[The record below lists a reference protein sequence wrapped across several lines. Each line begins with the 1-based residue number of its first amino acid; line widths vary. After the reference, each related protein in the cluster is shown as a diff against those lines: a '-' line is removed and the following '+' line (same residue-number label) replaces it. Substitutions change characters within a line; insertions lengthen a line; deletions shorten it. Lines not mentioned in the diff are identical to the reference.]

1 LLHTSSFF
9 LRTTGV
15 NGGASPCY
23 PFRAES
29 LIRRSYRTAALSD
42 PRGADGRGMAN
53 THSPLSPAIKET
65 RMKATRT
72 RRRALLIS
80 AVLAVVLSIGGYA
93 FTASNTVP
101 NAYLGQGANVISGY
115 AISSITYNQNASN
128 PCNID
133 SVAYTITP
141 AAAGTVSVQLVSGG
155 SWYSCTNTSGS
166 VSCATTS
173 PQATAS
179 AASSLN
185 VVAGS

>member
-1 LLHTSSFF
+1 
-9 LRTTGV
+9 
-15 NGGASPCY
+15 
-23 PFRAES
+23 
-29 LIRRSYRTAALSD
+29 
-42 PRGADGRGMAN
+42 
-53 THSPLSPAIKET
+53 
-65 RMKATRT
+65 MKATRT

-101 NAYLGQGANVISGY
+101 NASLGQGANVISGY
-115 AISSITYNQNASN
+115 TVS
-128 PCNID
+128 
-133 SVAYTITP
+133 SVAYNLNASTPSNVDSVSFTISP
-141 AAAGTVSVQLVSGG
+141 AAATSVKIQLAAAG
-155 SWYSCTNTSGS
+155 SWYSCTNTAGS